1 MYKSIL
7 GAIGLFS
14 LLLFLCAAKPATVL
28 AGTANVKPQL
38 VPAGLDRRQPM
49 TAAVV
54 TTTGST
60 TASLSVAHAPLQNQ
74 RMLEISSAISQEVA
88 AALARI
94 SVTQQ
99 ILYQR
104 DGVVGI
110 LAIANADPAGST
122 IDNTIRELV
131 IAKQTPRFFRALGA
145 FVHGQGIESDNA
157 MLAPPTEQP
166 FDKLLNYLGKPVIIG
181 NPHGVGA
188 LPLGI
193 PIPTGPLSTNL
204 LLKQWALAETP
215 VSAFGINLYQELGL
229 TRTTTATGKGV
240 RIVIFDTSP
249 FTISE
254 GVGKTAGYS
263 GVITTPLYV
272 GPFGPLTI
280 TVTNLMTQPCTAEI
294 TNTASLSF
302 NVDIRS
308 HGLFAAALAYVVA
321 PEATIELVQVLD
333 NYGCGT
339 TIALTQKLQELVDK
353 NATNPMPTVIN
364 LSLGVIDGHDL
375 AESLDPLSTTL
386 SLARSHGMVIVAA
399 AGNRINDKNSVEVMQ
414 PPASH
419 QAVIGVGASN
429 AQGGLACFSKRVVK
443 GLGPRIA
450 APGGDAWVVGQCN
463 AQEKFRRCV
472 NERKWLRLLEG
483 LYKTV
488 DQTPPTALSD
498 ACSNLL
504 LGMTFDPTTDTYGYA
519 NWMGTSFATPI
530 ISGWAA
536 LQLQNESPDV
546 IYQAL
551 TPSVVITAWQQ
562 PTGTIGGAAPVCL
575 NLASVQAQD
584 HEICAQ

>member
-7 GAIGLFS
+7 GAVGLFS
-14 LLLFLCAAKPATVL
+14 LLLFLFAAKPAAVL
-28 AGTANVKPQL
+28 AGTDNDKPQI
-38 VPAGLDRRQPM
+38 VTTGLDHQQPTTSSTTSS
-49 TAAVV
+49 TAARLPVV
-54 TTTGST
+54 N
-60 TASLSVAHAPLQNQ
+60 ARLQNQ
-74 RMLEISSAISQEVA
+74 RMIEISSAISQEVA
-88 AALARI
+88 EALAAI

-104 DGVVGI
+104 DEMVGI
-110 LAIANADPAGST
+110 LAVANTDPTGDT
-122 IDNTIRELV
+122 IDNTILELV
-131 IAKQTPRFFRALGA
+131 IAKQTPRFFSTMGA
-145 FVHGQGIESDNA
+145 FVYGQGIESDSA
-157 MLAPPTEQP
+157 MLVPPTAQP
-166 FDKLLNYLGKPVIIG
+166 SEEWLTYLGKPVIIG

-215 VSAFGINLYQELGL
+215 ASAFGINLYQELGL
-229 TRTTTATGKGV
+229 TRTTKATGKGV

-249 FTISE
+249 FTITE
-254 GVGKTAGYS
+254 GEGKTPSDS

-280 TVTNLMTQPCTAEI
+280 TVTNLMTQPCIAE
-294 TNTASLSF
+294 NTDTSSLSF
-302 NVDIRS
+302 TVDIRS
-308 HGLFAAALAYVVA
+308 HGLFAAALAYAVA

-339 TIALTQKLQELVDK
+339 TVALTQKLQELIDK
-353 NATNPMPTVIN
+353 NTTNPMPTVIN
-364 LSLGVIDGHDL
+364 LSLGVIDDHDL

-399 AGNRINDKNSVEVMQ
+399 AGNRINDKNSVAVMQ

-450 APGGDAWVVGQCN
+450 APGGDAWVVSQCN

-483 LYKTV
+483 LYKIV

-498 ACSNLL
+498 ACANLL

-536 LQLQNESPDV
+536 LELQNKSPDM
-546 IYQAL
+546 IYAAL
-551 TPSVVITAWQQ
+551 TPRVAISSTQA
-562 PTGTIGGAAPVCL
+562 PTDTGAVPARVCL
-575 NLASVQAQD
+575 NLASVQAQRS
-584 HEICAQ
+584 EICVQ